1 MYSFYIYYY
10 LYSCFL
16 GLNFGVVLVV
26 LLDDCVF
33 MPIRETPILPCCPAS
48 ACACTVLGSSTTCL
62 LYLLSE
68 LNFVDNKPWS
78 LLRPTYQVD
87 QLEPTYHA

>member
-16 GLNFGVVLVV
+16 GFNFGVVLVV

-33 MPIRETPILPCCPAS
+33 YADP
-48 ACACTVLGSSTTCL
+48 
-62 LYLLSE
+62 
-68 LNFVDNKPWS
+68 
-78 LLRPTYQVD
+78 
-87 QLEPTYHA
+87 

>member
-33 MPIRETPILPCCPAS
+33 MPIRETPILSVVRQALARAQCWDRRQLVFS
-48 ACACTVLGSSTTCL
+48 ACSPSSTSSTTNL
-62 LYLLSE
+62 GVY
-68 LNFVDNKPWS
+68 
-78 LLRPTYQVD
+78 
-87 QLEPTYHA
+87 

>member
-16 GLNFGVVLVV
+16 GLNFGVVLMV

-33 MPIRETPILPCCPAS
+33 MPIRETPILSVVRQALARAQCWDRRQLVFSTCSPS
-48 ACACTVLGSSTTCL
+48 STSSTTNL
-62 LYLLSE
+62 GVY
-68 LNFVDNKPWS
+68 
-78 LLRPTYQVD
+78 
-87 QLEPTYHA
+87 

>member
-33 MPIRETPILPCCPAS
+33 MPIRETPILSVVRQALARAQCCQWDSDRRQLVFSTCSPS
-48 ACACTVLGSSTTCL
+48 STSSTTNL
-62 LYLLSE
+62 GVY
-68 LNFVDNKPWS
+68 
-78 LLRPTYQVD
+78 
-87 QLEPTYHA
+87 